1 MKSHQKHFMSCHLA
15 ARQYYDADLVFE
27 YLRVGKEVRLER
39 EMDNPHDPNAV
50 QVIFNKDGEDYLL
63 GYIPR
68 DDNHAIADF
77 LEMGWDGAFRCVI
90 SGINPDTHP
99 ENQVHLTISILR
111 HKEEAESKTSK
122 TRK

>member
-50 QVIFNKDGEDYLL
+50 QVIFNTDGEDYLL

-68 DDNHAIADF
+68 SDNRAIADF
-77 LEMGWDGAFRCVI
+77 LAHLLSRGRGVEVI
-90 SGINPDTHP
+90 SPDDRA
-99 ENQVHLTISILR
+99 QKISDLHR
-111 HKEEAESKTSK
+111 EAVEMSDVRGKK
-122 TRK
+122 